1 MRLALDLGVQKP
13 DCHRFD
19 SNPPKETNKKKKNP
33 NTPLLLKGA
42 VRLGRHTVLID

>member
-1 MRLALDLGVQKP
+1 MTWVCKSLTATGLTAT
-13 DCHRFD
+13 
-19 SNPPKETNKKKKNP
+19 PPKKQKKKKKNP

>member
-1 MRLALDLGVQKP
+1 MTWVCKSLTATGLTAT
-13 DCHRFD
+13 
-19 SNPPKETNKKKKNP
+19 PPKKQKKKKNP